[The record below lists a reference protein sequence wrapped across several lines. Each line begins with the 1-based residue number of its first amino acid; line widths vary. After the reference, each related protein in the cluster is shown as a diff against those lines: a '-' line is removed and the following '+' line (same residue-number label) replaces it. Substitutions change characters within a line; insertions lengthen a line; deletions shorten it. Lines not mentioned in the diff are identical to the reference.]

1 MCNHVCTGLVFNFD
15 NIKSSVY
22 MLHSIWPT
30 SAIWYAPVGATF
42 TAEPTPLLNKKHTTY
57 ICLSKSSSGHVV
69 DSTFDRISFLNQ
81 LASRRK
87 LQLYPSMIY
96 KLCTNAVVA
105 VRDCTSLGSS
115 GSMHTLIFVMHAN
128 CWALKRSTKD
138 SSPQLLQVLYSIFI
152 CPQKSK
158 CLVAFYSFTSGS
170 VAVSKPSNVFISARL
185 IIQSL

>member
-81 LASRRK
+81 LASRRR

-128 CWALKRSTKD
+128 CWAQEVNK
-138 SSPQLLQVLYSIFI
+138 
-152 CPQKSK
+152 
-158 CLVAFYSFTSGS
+158 
-170 VAVSKPSNVFISARL
+170 RL
-185 IIQSL
+185 ITSASTSLIFHFHMPAKVKMFSRILFFYEWECSSK